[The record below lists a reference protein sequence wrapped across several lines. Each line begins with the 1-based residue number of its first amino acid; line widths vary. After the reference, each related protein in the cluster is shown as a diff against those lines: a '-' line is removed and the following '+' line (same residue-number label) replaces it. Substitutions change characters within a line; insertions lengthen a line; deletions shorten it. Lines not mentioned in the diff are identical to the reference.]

1 MASIFPFFEWCER
14 TALFR
19 LISTHESFFPALET
33 IHLFGLV
40 LLLGTTVILCLRLL
54 GVIMAKQPVPE
65 LARELANYT
74 ASGLALMLSSGALMF
89 VATAVRNYGNTS
101 FWIKIIFL
109 AAALIFHFAYFRKV
123 IRMEDSGVA
132 RRRGKLAAWGA
143 LILWFGVGV
152 SGRSI
157 GFLG

>member
-1 MASIFPFFEWCER
+1 MASIFPFFEWCEK

-40 LLLGTTVILCLRLL
+40 LLLGTTVILSLRLL
-54 GVIMAKQPVPE
+54 GVIMARQPVPE

-74 ASGLALMLSSGALMF
+74 ASGLALMLSSGVLMF
-89 VATAVRNYGNTS
+89 VATAVRNYSNTS
-101 FWIKIIFL
+101 FWVKMVFL
-109 AAALIFHFAYFRKV
+109 ATALLFHFAYFRKV
-123 IRMEDSGVA
+123 IRMEDSGIA
-132 RRRGKLAAWGA
+132 RRRGKRAAWGA
-143 LILWFGVGV
+143 LILWFGVAAA
-152 SGRSI
+152 GRSI

>member
-1 MASIFPFFEWCER
+1 MASIFPFFEWCEK

-19 LISTHESFFPALET
+19 LISTHESFLPALET

-40 LLLGTTVILCLRLL
+40 LLLGTTVILSLRLL
-54 GVIMAKQPVPE
+54 GVIMAQQPVPE

-74 ASGLALMLSSGALMF
+74 AAGLALMVSSGVLMF

-101 FWIKIIFL
+101 FWVKMALL
-109 AAALIFHFAYFRKV
+109 AAALTFHFAYFRKV
-123 IRMEDSGVA
+123 IRMKDCGSA
-132 RRRGKLAAWGA
+132 RWGGKLAAWGA

-152 SGRSI
+152 AGRSI
-157 GFLG
+157 GFVG

>member
-1 MASIFPFFEWCER
+1 MASIFPFFEWCEK
-14 TALFR
+14 TSLFR

-40 LLLGTTVILCLRLL
+40 LLLGATVILSLRLL
-54 GVIMAKQPVPE
+54 GVMMTGQPVPQ

-74 ASGLALMLSSGALMF
+74 ASGLMF
-89 VATAVRNYGNTS
+89 VATAVRNYSNTS
-101 FWIKIIFL
+101 FWVKMVFL
-109 AAALIFHFAYFRKV
+109 AGALTFHFAYSRKV
-123 IRMEDSGVA
+123 IRTEDSGSA